1 MDSTLETL
9 AGSSFDAVLFDMD
22 GTLID
27 STAAIVRCW
36 TRWAI
41 EHAVGEE
48 AFARAHGHGRP
59 AADIVADLLPP
70 ELVAAGTQRITDL
83 EVEDVEGVVRLP
95 GTAELLAALP
105 RERWAIVTSCTL
117 PLARARAGAARLP
130 EPGAWVTFDD
140 VRRGKPDPEPYL
152 LGARRLGVDPA
163 RCLVVEDAPAGLLS
177 GRAAGCATLAVTT
190 THAPGELV
198 ADAIVASLADVAVEV
213 ARAGVRLVPPTGA
226 GRPSAAV

>member
-1 MDSTLETL
+1 MDSAL
-9 AGSSFDAVLFDMD
+9 APLTGSSFDAVLFDMD

-41 EHAVGEE
+41 
-48 AFARAHGHGRP
+48 
-59 AADIVADLLPP
+59 
-70 ELVAAGTQRITDL
+70 
-83 EVEDVEGVVRLP
+83 
-95 GTAELLAALP
+95 
-105 RERWAIVTSCTL
+105 VTSCTL
-117 PLARARAGAARLP
+117 PLARARAGAASLP

-140 VRRGKPDPEPYL
+140 VAHGKPAPDPYL

-190 THAPGELV
+190 THPAQELA
-198 ADAIVASLADVAVEV
+198 ADAVVTSLADVDVRDGGDGLRV
-213 ARAGVRLVPPTGA
+213 LPAGGRRTGA
-226 GRPSAAV
+226 GV